1 MIFPVKSLL
10 RNILSFFT
18 SGLFIICTGYLLQP
32 VIAINDYLPDLV
44 ILTTVFTLISVVSI
58 SLFLRG
64 QSKEP
69 QSQAMHTLVSFS
81 IKFLLELIL
90 ALLWFIVAKK
100 TSTQSVFMFF
110 VLYLTFSLLLI
121 FTVLKTLKNKAL

>member
-1 MIFPVKSLL
+1 MIFPVKSLV
-10 RNILSFFT
+10 RNILSLFA
-18 SGLFIICTGYLLQP
+18 SGLFIICTGYFLQP
-32 VIAINDYLPDLV
+32 VIKINDFFPDLV
-44 ILTTVFTLISVVSI
+44 ILSIVFTLISII
-58 SLFLRG
+58 SVYVFLRG

-69 QSQAMHTLVSFS
+69 QSQTMHTLVSLG

-100 TSTQSVFMFF
+100 TSSQSVLMFF

-121 FTVLKTLKNKAL
+121 FNVLKTLKNKAL

>member
-1 MIFPVKSLL
+1 MFPVKSLL
-10 RNILSFFT
+10 RNILSFIAT
-18 SGLFIICTGYLLQP
+18 GLFIICTGYLLQP
-32 VIAINDYLPDLV
+32 VFEINNYITDLV
-44 ILTTVFTLISVVSI
+44 ILSIVFTLISILTI
-58 SLFLRG
+58 SVFLRG

-69 QSQAMHTLVSFS
+69 QSQAMHTLVSFG

-110 VLYLTFSLLLI
+110 VLYLTFSLILI
-121 FTVLKTLKNKAL
+121 FTGLKTLKNKAL